1 MADSTVMICFQ
12 FCPKTLCIS
21 GRTLAGF
28 WGWQWLI
35 ISNTH
40 SKPIV
45 YVFDHLLKLGKL
57 SKIALRFSFWK
68 IVPTWKNILVC
79 LLVDGAFCLS
89 QKLGLWQILNWSKSR
104 RSLHSIQCMLKK
116 FLVSVSKTPCSFF
129 HWGHASNE
137 HRNFLSMRNHAETLG
152 SSRQIIPA
160 SPSSS
165 EVICGSERKGELER
179 ADTVIPTN
187 SVGLGCDLCP

>member
-104 RSLHSIQCMLKK
+104 RSLHSIQCMLEK
-116 FLVSVSKTPCSFF
+116 FLVSVSKDSMLLLPLRPCIKWTQKFLVNEKPCRDPEKLSPNNSSFSF
-129 HWGHASNE
+129 
-137 HRNFLSMRNHAETLG
+137 
-152 SSRQIIPA
+152 
-160 SPSSS
+160 
-165 EVICGSERKGELER
+165 
-179 ADTVIPTN
+179 
-187 SVGLGCDLCP
+187 